1 MDSYPDI
8 EQQST
13 PARGSPWRTF
23 VRGLD
28 RIGFTPL
35 GLAAFLFL
43 AILPNIPP
51 FDQQHIVRW
60 LIAGAFLGAQAVAFD
75 FTAGYIN
82 VVNFAFAAFVG
93 LGAYVSA
100 ILANTQ
106 PFLIVHPGISPWI
119 GIWAG
124 AFAAGAF
131 GLALG
136 MLTLRLRGIYAAV
149 MAWFVG
155 IAMLG
160 LANNLTTLT
169 RGSMGLHPPTLFET
183 SNNLPYYYVILAML
197 LLIYITLRM
206 VTKGSYG
213 LAFKAIGQNIDA
225 ARASG
230 IDPTK
235 YRVFNFVLSCFFAGL
250 LGGFYAHYYGSLTPK
265 NVMHTSKT
273 VEVLAIAY
281 IGGRGSL
288 WGGVAIAFPFIF
300 IIEYLRSSLTDL
312 PGLQL
317 VIYGIVMIVVMIYYP
332 AGFSGVYYWLEY
344 KVRALFARRRTPPAG
359 TAQVSASPGS

>member
-1 MDSYPDI
+1 MDSYVAMDR
-8 EQQST
+8 SKS
-13 PARGSPWRTF
+13 ARKENPWQTF
-23 VRGLD
+23 VRWLD

-35 GLAAFLFL
+35 GLAMLIFIAV
-43 AILPNIPP
+43 LPSIPP
-51 FDQQHIVRW
+51 FNQEHILRW

-82 VVNFAFAAFVG
+82 VVNFAFAAFLGV
-93 LGAYVSA
+93 GAYTSA
-100 ILANTQ
+100 ILANKA
-106 PFLIVHPGISPWI
+106 PFLIIHPGISPWI

-124 AFAAGAF
+124 ALVAGAL

-155 IAMLG
+155 IALLG
-160 LANNLTTLT
+160 LATNATKLT
-169 RGSMGLHPPTLFET
+169 RGSLGLHPPTLFT
-183 SNNLPYYYVILAML
+183 STSNLPYYYVILTML
-197 LLIYITLRM
+197 VVIYITLRM
-206 VTKGSYG
+206 VTKSSYG

-235 YRVFNFVLSCFFAGL
+235 YRVFNFALSCFFAGL

-265 NVMHTSKT
+265 TVMHTSKT

-288 WGGVAIAFPFIF
+288 WGGATIAFPFIF
-300 IIEYLRSSLTDL
+300 IIEYLRSTLADL

-317 VIYGIVMIVVMIYYP
+317 VIYGVVMIIVMIYYP
-332 AGFSGVYYWLEY
+332 AGFSGVYYWAEA
-344 KVRALFARRRTPPAG
+344 KVRALFARRHAG
-359 TAQVSASPGS
+359 RQRETA